1 MILIIFEIK
10 LKNSNPRAYFS
21 SNYIYKQKPNSVII
35 IHVHL
40 WLLVLCQ
47 RIVFLCVGRSR
58 VFLHFVFPLSVLIYV
73 SVKILV
79 ENARVSSRLKL
90 QIRTKVTEK
99 AFSLQYCSCELSL
112 LFGDVIG
119 RTGLLRNSIEIF
131 EDVFWR

>member
-1 MILIIFEIK
+1 M
-10 LKNSNPRAYFS
+10 
-21 SNYIYKQKPNSVII
+21 
-35 IHVHL
+35 
-40 WLLVLCQ
+40 
-47 RIVFLCVGRSR
+47 CVGRSR

-90 QIRTKVTEK
+90 QIRTKVAEK
-99 AFSLQYCSCELSL
+99 AFSLQYCSYEISL

-119 RTGLLRNSIEIF
+119 GTGLLRNSIEIF